1 MSKKKSLGS
10 SPVGYSDT
18 GTSTSTFSFIP
29 DLGVSERNLKEPD
42 NQELT
47 GGNASNGTPNKTV
60 VSYYL
65 EEPLTERVRRLAD
78 DLETTY
84 SAIAGRALDSWISRH
99 GY

>member
-18 GTSTSTFSFIP
+18 GTSTFSFIP
-29 DLGVSERNLKEPD
+29 DLGVAEKNVKETD
-42 NQELT
+42 NQELPK
-47 GGNASNGTPNKTV
+47 GNSSNGTPNKTV

-65 EEPLTERVRRLAD
+65 EEPLTERVRRLAE